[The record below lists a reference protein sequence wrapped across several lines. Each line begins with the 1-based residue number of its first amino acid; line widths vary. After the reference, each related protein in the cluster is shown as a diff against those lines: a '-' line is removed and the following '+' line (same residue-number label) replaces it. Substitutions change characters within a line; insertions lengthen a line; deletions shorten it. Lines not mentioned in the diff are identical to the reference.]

1 MWCNSMP
8 MKLNLAS
15 GWPKSTYFQRQ
26 EPGVTSKA
34 ILFFSVFGD
43 TSMKPLTTLSANQG
57 GHRRS
62 FIRQTTAVLALGALV
77 WGMSPRAHAAP
88 GTTVVEAVQL
98 PAWVER
104 DGQRRP
110 AEPGA
115 QLRANDKAITAN
127 GSRMLLRMDDKSTIK
142 LGEQSEFL
150 IQSLDT
156 RRESSVAPSEQ
167 KSAFKL
173 VTGVFRYA
181 TDYSSKALGN
191 KRELNLEVAT
201 ATVGIRGTD
210 FWAMTDA
217 AHDAVCVFDGKVEV
231 VRDGKAG
238 IELEK
243 PGAFWVVFTGQPE
256 KPAGQATPDQLAKFI
271 GQAEMQPG
279 QGVLLQGGRWRAVA
293 ATLPRMTDAAAL
305 RTRLQSAGYPADMVA
320 KDGRHE
326 VRISQLATRED
337 AEAVVKRLQADASL
351 GVREGRVALA
361 AN

>member
-1 MWCNSMP
+1 
-8 MKLNLAS
+8 MKF
-15 GWPKSTYFQRQ
+15 PSTPLRTV
-26 EPGVTSKA
+26 GVR
-34 ILFFSVFGD
+34 
-43 TSMKPLTTLSANQG
+43 
-57 GHRRS
+57 RRS
-62 FIRQTTAVLALGALV
+62 LLWQAGAALAMGGLV
-77 WGMSPRAHAAP
+77 WSTSPHVHAAP
-88 GTTVVEAVQL
+88 SSTVVEAVQL

-104 DGQRRP
+104 NGQRRP

-150 IQSLDT
+150 IQSIDT
-156 RRESSVAPSEQ
+156 RREGSVAPSEQ

-181 TDYSSKALGN
+181 TDYTSKALGN

-217 AHDAVCVFDGKVEV
+217 AHDAVCVFEGKVEV

-279 QGVLLQGGRWRAVA
+279 HGVLLQGGRWRAVA
-293 ATLPRMTDAAAL
+293 GTLPSVADAAAL
-305 RTRLQSAGYPADMVA
+305 RTRLQTAGYPAEMVA

-326 VRISQLATRED
+326 VRINQLATRED
-337 AEAVVKRLQADASL
+337 AEAVVKRLQADTAL